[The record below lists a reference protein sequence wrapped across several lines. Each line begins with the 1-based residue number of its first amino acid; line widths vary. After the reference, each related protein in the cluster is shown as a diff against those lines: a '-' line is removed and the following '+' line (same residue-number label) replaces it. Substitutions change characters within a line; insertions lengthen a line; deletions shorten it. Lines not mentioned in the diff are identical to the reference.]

1 MNKATPVIA
10 PAEISYEQFC
20 GQWIADVK
28 AVFAPHEAPTG
39 RELRRETV
47 TQLLRDG
54 LNNDFGDEELVWI
67 EEGASGI
74 DAYFWDN
81 EDDDAPLMRVARFL
95 LSANLP
101 TDGRAVTR
109 EIGALCKLLNEAPAE
124 GDLEPLLDFWRR
136 PEANARLVVTFVSP
150 NQLPARER
158 DALPDAAAILAS
170 NANLETS
177 VEAVSLHTI
186 YTRDYIDISVAVPL
200 RVRGELDA
208 GFIIGAVSLPDLYE
222 FLSEFRGVRGELDSL
237 YDKNVRVFLG
247 RNGKTN
253 KGISKTLREEPENFG
268 LFNNGLTI
276 VARAIEA
283 DENGA
288 FVLTDPAVV
297 NGCQTTRTLW
307 ETLTEQLRGPVAAD
321 AESIE
326 RYRDW
331 RARLER
337 GSVSV
342 KIVRVAP
349 AEDESLEED
358 DGLLGKITRFTN
370 TQNTVQEKDFIALD
384 RDFRRWKRELA
395 TRGVFLEILRNEG
408 ARQKT
413 RQSKR
418 GYQGVHYEQIA
429 KAFEL
434 LKVYGAGWMNE
445 PGAAWNKNAAFVP
458 PRGKIFREIMRDD
471 NAMSGDD
478 FMAALQLQNA
488 AAAQLFG
495 KRGHN
500 VPEARKLTRFL
511 FYRTAIELLR
521 RMLNKYD
528 LPAQRG
534 DCSRALLKLANNQN
548 QWRVFIGYATEA
560 IEDYMNPTGDYSI
573 TKEPNYNG
581 NYNAFL
587 KREDL
592 AKSQSNYPQLWSV
605 WNMSERLIGRDET
618 FSLRLE
624 KLLRDLSD
632 E

>member
-1 MNKATPVIA
+1 MSKATQIIA

-20 GQWIADVK
+20 SQWIAEVK
-28 AVFAPHEAPTG
+28 AAFAPDAAPTG
-39 RELRRETV
+39 RELRREV
-47 TQLLRDG
+47 IAQLLRDA
-54 LNNDFGDEELVWI
+54 LQNDFGDEELVWI
-67 EEGASGI
+67 EDGAAGL
-74 DAYFWDN
+74 DAYFWDSD
-81 EDDDAPLMRVARFL
+81 EDDAPLMRVARFL
-95 LSANLP
+95 LPADLP
-101 TDGRAVTR
+101 ADGRAVTR
-109 EIGALCKLLNEAPAE
+109 EIGALCKTLDAATPHGE
-124 GDLEPLLDFWRR
+124 LEPLLDFWRR
-136 PEANARLVVTFVSP
+136 PQENARLVVTFVSP
-150 NQLPARER
+150 NLLPAAER
-158 DALPDAAAILAS
+158 DALPNAAAILAA
-170 NANLETS
+170 NARLETS

-186 YTRDYIDISVAVPL
+186 YTRDYVDISVAVPL
-200 RVRGELDA
+200 RVRGDLDA
-208 GFIIGAVSLPDLYE
+208 GFIIGAVSLPDLYD
-222 FLSEFRGVRGELDSL
+222 FLKNFREVRGELDAL

-283 DENGA
+283 GENGA

-307 ETLTEQLRGPVAAD
+307 DTLSEQLRAPVATD
-321 AESIE
+321 SESIE
-326 RYRDW
+326 KHRDW
-331 RARLER
+331 RARLDK
-337 GSVSV
+337 GSVAV

-349 AEDESLEED
+349 AEAESLD
-358 DGLLGKITRFTN
+358 DDNDLLGKITRFTN

-395 TRGVFLEILRNEG
+395 SRGVFLEILRNEG
-408 ARQKT
+408 ARQKA

-418 GYQGVHYEQIA
+418 GYQGTHYEQIA

-434 LKVYGAGWMNE
+434 LKVYGAGWMLE

-458 PRGKIFREIMRDD
+458 PRGSIFKAIVRDD
-471 NAMSGDD
+471 NAFSGDD
-478 FMAALQLQNA
+478 FMAALHLQSA

-511 FYRTAIELLR
+511 FYRTAVELLR
-521 RMLNKYD
+521 RILRKHD
-528 LPAQRG
+528 LPAERA
-534 DCSRALLKLANNQN
+534 DCSRALLKLANNKN
-548 QWRVFIGYATEA
+548 EWRVFIEYATEA
-560 IEDYMNPTGDYSI
+560 IDDYMNPNGDYSI
-573 TKEPNYNG
+573 AREPNYSG

-592 AKSQSNYPQLWSV
+592 AKSQANYPQLWSI

-624 KLLRDLSD
+624 KLLR

>member
-1 MNKATPVIA
+1 MNKATQVIA

-20 GQWIADVK
+20 GQWVADAK
-28 AVFAPHEAPTG
+28 AVFAPDETPTAK
-39 RELRRETV
+39 ELRREIITH
-47 TQLLRDG
+47 LLRDG

-67 EEGASGI
+67 EDGAAGI

-81 EDDDAPLMRVARFL
+81 DEEDDAPLMRVVRFL
-95 LSANLP
+95 LSADLP
-101 TDGRAVTR
+101 ADGRAVTR
-109 EIGALCKLLNEAPAE
+109 EIGALCQTLNAATAS
-124 GDLEPLLDFWRR
+124 GDLEPLADFWHN
-136 PEANARLVVTFVSP
+136 PEANARLIVTFVSP
-150 NQLPARER
+150 NPLPARER

-177 VEAVSLHTI
+177 VEAISLHTI
-186 YTRDYIDISVAVPL
+186 YTRDYVDISVAVPL
-200 RVRGELDA
+200 RVRGDMNA

-222 FLSEFRGVRGELDSL
+222 FLKEFRNERGELDSL

-276 VARAIEA
+276 VARAIENGA
-283 DENGA
+283 SGA

-307 ETLTEQLRGPVAAD
+307 DTLTEQLRAPVATD
-321 AESIE
+321 VESIE
-326 RYRDW
+326 KHRDW
-331 RARLER
+331 RARLEK
-337 GSVSV
+337 GSVAV

-349 AEDESLEED
+349 AEDENLD
-358 DGLLGKITRFTN
+358 DDNGLLGKITRYTN

-395 TRGVFLEILRNEG
+395 SRGVFLEILRNEG
-408 ARQKT
+408 ARQKA

-418 GYQGVHYEQIA
+418 AYQGVHYEQIA

-458 PRGKIFREIMRDD
+458 PRGAIFKAIVRDD
-471 NAMSGDD
+471 NAFSGDD
-478 FMAALQLQNA
+478 FMAALHLQNA
-488 AAAQLFG
+488 AAAQMFG
-495 KRGHN
+495 KRGNN
-500 VPEARKLTRFL
+500 VPAARKLTRFL

-521 RMLNKYD
+521 RMLQKYD
-528 LPAQRG
+528 LPFERA
-534 DCSRALLKLANNQN
+534 DCSRALLKLANSQN
-548 QWRVFIGYATEA
+548 EWRVFIGYATEA
-560 IEDYMNPTGDYSI
+560 IEDYMNPAGDYSI
-573 TKEPNYNG
+573 AKEPNYSG

-592 AKSQSNYPQLWSV
+592 AKSQFNYPQLWSV

-618 FSLRLE
+618 FFLRLE
-624 KLLRDLSD
+624 KLLRD
-632 E
+632 

>member
-1 MNKATPVIA
+1 MSKATQIIA

-20 GQWIADVK
+20 SQWIAEVK
-28 AVFAPHEAPTG
+28 ARFAPHEQAPGG
-39 RELRRETV
+39 RELRREV
-47 TQLLRDG
+47 IAQLLRDA
-54 LNNDFGDEELVWI
+54 LQNDFGDEELVWI
-67 EEGASGI
+67 EAGAAGL
-74 DAYFWDN
+74 DAYFWDSA
-81 EDDDAPLMRVARFL
+81 DDDAPLMRVARFL
-95 LSANLP
+95 LPADLP
-101 TDGRAVTR
+101 ADGRAVTR
-109 EIGALCKLLNEAPAE
+109 EIGALCKTLDAATSHGE
-124 GDLEPLLDFWRR
+124 LEPLLDFWRR
-136 PEANARLVVTFVSP
+136 PQENARLIVTFVSP
-150 NQLPARER
+150 NDLPQKER
-158 DALPDAAAILAS
+158 DALPDAAAILAA
-170 NANLETS
+170 NARLETS

-186 YTRDYIDISVAVPL
+186 YTRDYVDISVAVPL
-200 RVRGELDA
+200 RVRGDA
-208 GFIIGAVSLPDLYE
+208 QNGAEFIIGAVTLPDLYE
-222 FLSEFRGVRGELDSL
+222 FLQEFRGARGELDSL

-283 DENGA
+283 GENGA

-307 ETLTEQLRGPVAAD
+307 DTLTEQLRAPVATD
-321 AESIE
+321 VELIE
-326 RYRDW
+326 KHRDW
-331 RARLER
+331 RARLEK
-337 GSVSV
+337 GSVAV

-349 AEDESLEED
+349 AEDESLD
-358 DGLLGKITRFTN
+358 DDNGLLGKITRYTN

-395 TRGVFLEILRNEG
+395 ARGVFLEILRNEG
-408 ARQKT
+408 ARQKA

-418 GYQGVHYEQIA
+418 GYQGTHYEQIA

-434 LKVYGAGWMNE
+434 LKVYGAGWMLE

-458 PRGKIFREIMRDD
+458 PRGAIFRATVRDD
-471 NAMSGDD
+471 NAFSGDD
-478 FMAALQLQNA
+478 FMAALHLQNA
-488 AAAQLFG
+488 AAEQLFG
-495 KRGHN
+495 KRGN
-500 VPEARKLTRFL
+500 AVPDSRKLTRFL

-521 RMLNKYD
+521 RMLRKYD
-528 LPAQRG
+528 LPAERN
-534 DCSRALLKLANNQN
+534 DCSRALLKLANNKN
-548 QWRVFIGYATEA
+548 EWRVFIEYATEA
-560 IEDYMNPTGDYSI
+560 IDDYMNPDGDYSI
-573 TKEPNYNG
+573 AREPNYSG

-592 AKSQSNYPQLWSV
+592 AKSQSNYPQLWSI

-624 KLLRDLSD
+624 KLLR

>member
-1 MNKATPVIA
+1 MKATPIIA

-20 GQWIADVK
+20 SQWIADVK
-28 AVFAPHEAPTG
+28 ALFAPDEAPTG
-39 RELRRETV
+39 RELRREIIAQIT
-47 TQLLRDG
+47 RDG
-54 LNNDFGDEELVWI
+54 LDNDFGDDEIVWI
-67 EEGASGI
+67 ERGAAGL

-81 EDDDAPLMRVARFL
+81 DEEDDAPLMRVVRFL
-95 LSANLP
+95 LSGDLP

-109 EIGALCKLLNEAPAE
+109 EVNALCKLLNQADADGE
-124 GDLEPLLDFWRR
+124 LEPLLDFWRR
-136 PEANARLVVTFVSP
+136 PEPGARLIVTFVSP
-150 NQLPARER
+150 NPLPASERE
-158 DALPDAAAILAS
+158 ALPDAAAILAT
-170 NANLETS
+170 NANLETG
-177 VEAVSLHTI
+177 VEAISLHTI
-186 YTRDYIDISVAVPL
+186 YTRDYVDISVAVPL
-200 RVRGELDA
+200 RVRGELDG

-222 FLSEFRGVRGELDSL
+222 FLREFRGVRGELDSL

-247 RNGKTN
+247 RAGKTN

-283 DENGA
+283 GENGS

-307 ETLTEQLRGPVAAD
+307 ETLTEQLRAPVAAD
-321 AESIE
+321 ADGIE
-326 RYRDW
+326 KHRVW

-337 GSVSV
+337 GSVAV

-349 AEDESLEED
+349 AEAENLDED
-358 DGLLGKITRFTN
+358 DGLLGKITRYTN

-408 ARQKT
+408 KRQKD
-413 RQSKR
+413 RQKKR
-418 GYQGVHYEQIA
+418 GYQGVQYEQIA

-434 LKVYGAGWMNE
+434 LKVYGAGWMLE

-478 FMAALQLQNA
+478 FLAALYLQSAGYERFFGRRGNA
-488 AAAQLFG
+488 TPDG
-495 KRGHN
+495 R
-500 VPEARKLTRFL
+500 RLTRHL
-511 FYRTAIELLR
+511 FYRTTVELTR
-521 RMLNKYD
+521 RILKHFG
-528 LPAQRG
+528 LPAERG
-534 DCSRALLKLANNQN
+534 DCSRALLAIHNSRDD
-548 QWRVFIGYATEA
+548 WRIFMDYATEA
-560 IEDYMNPTGDYSI
+560 IDDYMKIDGDYSI
-573 TKEPNYNG
+573 QKEPVYG
-581 NYNAFL
+581 GDFNAFF

-592 AKSQSNYPQLWSV
+592 AKSQSNYPQLWSL
-605 WNMSERLIGRDET
+605 WNLTERLMLRNNEAFAG
-618 FSLRLE
+618 RLE
-624 KLLRDLSD
+624 KLLR